1 MDHFPDSAGAAAK
14 GFISDLRK
22 KAKERPRDRPRQIL
36 SDALADASPEVMA
49 ALPTKE
55 SMARSVR
62 NARKAEGS
70 RPADPANFDDIDIPP
85 AMLRTISGN
94 ALT

>member
-49 ALPTKE
+49 KE